1 MKVLLNSSPT
11 HAFAHSKQL
20 GQGTLYPSV
29 EPWPGE
35 PAGGLA
41 DLLAASV
48 MSIVW
53 VWQQEHLGMLQ
64 HLVIQTHQLLS
75 LVKIALIASHPVF

>member
-1 MKVLLNSSPT
+1 MKVLLSSFPT
-11 HAFAHSKQL
+11 YAFAHSKQL

-53 VWQQEHLGMLQ
+53 VWQQ
-64 HLVIQTHQLLS
+64 
-75 LVKIALIASHPVF
+75 

>member
-1 MKVLLNSSPT
+1 MKVLLSSFPT
-11 HAFAHSKQL
+11 HTFAHSKQL
-20 GQGTLYPSV
+20 GLGTLYPSV
-29 EPWPGE
+29 EPWPGV

-53 VWQQEHLGMLQ
+53 VWQQEHLAML
-64 HLVIQTHQLLS
+64 
-75 LVKIALIASHPVF
+75 